1 MDNFKA
7 WQAKTASLWL
17 PSYDWTMA
25 AQGRGLAKG
34 QFVHDWLCRIRPLVE
49 TFLIE
54 HFCCLPFMLPAQSG
68 NLTQAQ
74 FCHHLLIKILQD
86 KWAIIKSCK
95 MSGLL
100 LSSLQWLH
108 LLRSVRCQSC
118 SLSLFFLPL
127 QLWNLKFTHFTFSLK
142 MTFFSY
148 SQVDSFIF
156 LIRLV
161 LLCRQGFRP
170 SMET

>member
-54 HFCCLPFMLPAQSG
+54 HFCCLPFMLPVQSG
-68 NLTQAQ
+68 DLTQAQ

-86 KWAIIKSCK
+86 K
-95 MSGLL
+95 
-100 LSSLQWLH
+100 
-108 LLRSVRCQSC
+108 
-118 SLSLFFLPL
+118 
-127 QLWNLKFTHFTFSLK
+127 
-142 MTFFSY
+142 
-148 SQVDSFIF
+148 
-156 LIRLV
+156 
-161 LLCRQGFRP
+161 
-170 SMET
+170 